1 MNPSLSA
8 YAHPKEAWIAGKIEN
23 VMVRRFR

>member
-1 MNPSLSA
+1 MNPNQPVYVHQKQSL
-8 YAHPKEAWIAGKIEN
+8 IAGKIEN